1 MAITLQGKQ
10 LFLRALEPEDL
21 EFLHHIEND
30 EELWELSTTLT
41 PYSRFILKQYLKNM
55 HRDIFEVKQLRLAIC
70 KNDTEEILGMIDLYD
85 YDPKH
90 NRAGIGIIIVS
101 NAERGRGYGA
111 EALQLV
117 TTYSFTHLDMHQLY
131 ANILEGNERSI
142 KLFKKM
148 NFEQVGIL
156 KDWKHIRGSY
166 KNEFIFQLIN
176 TDVH

>member
-1 MAITLQGKQ
+1 MAITLKGKQ

-21 EFLHHIEND
+21 EFIHQIEND

-41 PYSRFILKQYLKNM
+41 PYSRFILKQYLKNI

-85 YDPKH
+85 YDPKN
-90 NRAGIGIIIVS
+90 NRAGIGIIIAS
-101 NAERGRGYGA
+101 NVERGRGYGA

-131 ANILEGNERSI
+131 AHILEGNDRSI

-156 KDWKHIRGSY
+156 KDWKRIRGSY